1 MNNKIKGYLVTI
13 AYVILTIELVT
24 CFVQNIQNPWQAM
37 FLCMAIIGLF
47 TVRQIALIG
56 KEFSKLYFVYVLIE
70 TLLIFILGKYNDGT
84 SFVVFYFVIIYD
96 VIFELQG
103 FYFLPFSIGF
113 YLLTSYINYIKFN
126 GRSIVSFYTLEFNN
140 FILFSFV
147 IIITYLLKYICSING
162 KLEDTSSKLSI
173 KNIQLE
179 DSFENIKKA
188 YEKNE
193 DYIVL
198 NTRNSFAREIH
209 DTVGHTLTT
218 ALVEMEASKV
228 LMNENKI
235 GAYDKLDSSI
245 NQVRKGLRQVRT
257 SVRNFD
263 KQDIDYYNEVIELIN
278 NTILHTEV
286 AIRYDIDDFKGEDEL
301 VKRCIFRA
309 LQEGISNGIRHGEAT
324 AFLFKLKYKG
334 NMLKFS
340 LENNGKGI
348 SHFQKG
354 FGLKAMEERVK
365 EANGIL
371 NIMTDIG
378 EGFNIYIDFNIG
390 GEF

>member
-1 MNNKIKGYLVTI
+1 M
-13 AYVILTIELVT
+13 
-24 CFVQNIQNPWQAM
+24 
-37 FLCMAIIGLF
+37 
-47 TVRQIALIG
+47 
-56 KEFSKLYFVYVLIE
+56 YVLIE
-70 TLLIFILGKYNDGT
+70 TFLIFVLGRYNDGT
-84 SFVVFYFVIIYD
+84 SFVAFYFVIIYD
-96 VIFELQG
+96 VIFELQD
-103 FYFLPFSIGF
+103 FYFLPFTIGF

-126 GRSIVSFYTLEFNN
+126 GKSIVSFYTLEFNN
-140 FILFSFV
+140 FILFSSV

-162 KLEDTSSKLSI
+162 KLEETSSKLSV

-228 LMNENKI
+228 LMNENKS

-263 KQDIDYYNEVIELIN
+263 KQNINYYNEVIELIN

-309 LQEGISNGIRHGEAT
+309 LQEGISNGIRHGDAT
-324 AFLFKLKYKG
+324 AFLFKLKYKE

-354 FGLKAMEERVK
+354 FGLKAMEERAK
-365 EANGIL
+365 EANGTL
-371 NIMTDIG
+371 HIMTDIG

-390 GEF
+390 GKSSDKGYSS